1 MPSGMKGRSSS
12 ASGRLEHQSGSSIL
26 SELGRNWSGA
36 GPGGRGQKVMP
47 EWLVRELL
55 KRDKRRHSITLGD
68 ELQVIRQQR
77 QHVAESVRSFQQ
89 LDSISCLTEETVSLD
104 SLQKLKSAFEES
116 RCSRPINVTE
126 FGQILRRCLDLP
138 KIKSSQIQGLFK
150 KIDCLGKGRI
160 SWGDLCAYMLQESR
174 AREDTARR
182 RKQTAFALPATL
194 HVLVHGVPVVGV
206 HPIHD
211 STAVTVGEDGVI
223 CCWSSELKPQK
234 TKDAFDGGSLNRKS
248 KWASCCTLMTECN
261 KLMIGTG
268 DREIQFY
275 DLSTLDPYC
284 QINAL
289 ETIPLTLSHS
299 CLSLDKYCILYGDA
313 EGCVTVI
320 LISCFGD
327 TLRLWNKLPKIAG
340 VPSVPMD
347 RAVISPNVTF
357 VRWKVHQ
364 DWVTHVKYYADF
376 QAVVSSSNEE
386 SSSVVLGRVLP
397 LTDPEQRLTEIWEA
411 CYGGKIKKVQL
422 TWTPQL
428 RASHDQTAFSINK
441 GVKTFDLC
449 GKHSLL
455 VTGGLDSL
463 VRMWN
468 PHFSGKPAGILR
480 GHQAP
485 VSYLCISSEDSQI
498 FSVSVDNAVKVWDI
512 QEQHCLLTVDSKE
525 SGIRG
530 DITACSYSS
539 SMKSLYVAADNMA
552 VLSQKTRPR
561 RRGRLVS
568 HEEPVKCCGYCE
580 EFRQVVSCSEESV
593 VRVWDFDTGRLVF
606 EFGSTHAVTC
616 MTFDLSGRRLITGGR
631 DGCLRIWNYSN
642 GQCLKTLKKEGECR
656 AVLDCIFLRV
666 HSNFY
671 VMSVGQDRN
680 VSIYSDVPA
689 DFRHVQKP
697 KPSWQDD
704 QKKGHKEEILC
715 VAHCPPSL
723 LATGSCDGEV
733 IVWDVVS
740 GRMQCRFTS
749 PPPDEQQHTD
759 GIDASVTSAI
769 FLKSSEL
776 QQFSMATALVTS
788 GAMGYINLWSVHSGG
803 EHVGALK
810 ASRTQGKITKLAKTE
825 KTSRLY
831 AADQMGYIYIHDIK
845 KFAPSQKSQKDSAEN
860 FWRAHTSRVTG
871 LQVVADDQVVLTSST
886 DCSVRLWSD
895 RGEFIGTFGQN
906 EIWSTRLSS
915 SWKHPAVPYEVLI
928 DPPSVPNPKIL
939 NMETNANNS
948 GETHHRGGVK
958 AQMLS

>member
-1 MPSGMKGRSSS
+1 
-12 ASGRLEHQSGSSIL
+12 
-26 SELGRNWSGA
+26 
-36 GPGGRGQKVMP
+36 MP

-77 QHVAESVRSFQQ
+77 QHVAESVRSFQ
-89 LDSISCLTEETVSLD
+89 VV
-104 SLQKLKSAFEES
+104 LKTSQYRLIPQE
-116 RCSRPINVTE
+116 VTRSPP
-126 FGQILRRCLDLP
+126 FRLVRRLLRL
-138 KIKSSQIQGLFK
+138 IWLFVMK
-150 KIDCLGKGRI
+150 
-160 SWGDLCAYMLQESR
+160 GDLCAYMLQESR

-234 TKDAFDGGSLNRKS
+234 TKDAFVGRRVIKQEVKVGELLHADDRVQQTDDWNRVKEETCNKGTKS
-248 KWASCCTLMTECN
+248 KMP
-261 KLMIGTG
+261 TG
-268 DREIQFY
+268 NCFKCACRDREIQFY

-289 ETIPLTLSHS
+289 ETIPLTLSH
-299 CLSLDKYCILYGDA
+299 
-313 EGCVTVI
+313 
-320 LISCFGD
+320 
-327 TLRLWNKLPKIAG
+327 RLWNKLPKIAG

-468 PHFSGKPAGILR
+468 PHFSGKPAGIMR

-606 EFGSTHAVTC
+606 EFGSTHAITC

-642 GQCLKTLKKEGECR
+642 GQCLKTLKKVCN
-656 AVLDCIFLRV
+656 RV
-666 HSNFY
+666 S
-671 VMSVGQDRN
+671 S
-680 VSIYSDVPA
+680 
-689 DFRHVQKP
+689 
-697 KPSWQDD
+697 

-759 GIDASVTSAI
+759 GD
-769 FLKSSEL
+769 
-776 QQFSMATALVTS
+776 
-788 GAMGYINLWSVHSGG
+788 
-803 EHVGALK
+803 
-810 ASRTQGKITKLAKTE
+810 SRTQGKITKLAKTE

-845 KFAPSQKSQKDSAEN
+845 KFAPSQKSQKAQ
-860 FWRAHTSRVTG
+860 FG
-871 LQVVADDQVVLTSST
+871 K
-886 DCSVRLWSD
+886 RLKRRIWSWLA
-895 RGEFIGTFGQN
+895 GTFGQN

-958 AQMLS
+958 